1 MKNNKL
7 KKFIFTPFVFIYDIA
22 TLFWCYII
30 TLSIID
36 SFVTYKIGV
45 DGLHTIIGGAGTP
58 TLIFVLQNLLS
69 ATFQILF
76 VVISLFTAVLLTIA
90 VFKKQIKLKF
100 NILFLITSVISL
112 FIFMLIPAGEYTVLA
127 YMTIRPIHISLGTM
141 QFYLQYVQYANRLY
155 MIISLVV
162 IILNVLLLIKNIKLK
177 SQKSE
182 TAE

>member
-36 SFVTYKIGV
+36 NFVTYKIGV
-45 DGLHTIIGGAGTP
+45 DGLHTIIGGADTP
-58 TLIFVLQNLLS
+58 TLIFIFQTLLGS
-69 ATFQILF
+69 AFQIVF
-76 VVISLFTAVLLTIA
+76 VVISLFTAALLTIA
-90 VFKKQIKLKF
+90 VFKNQIKLKF
-100 NILFLITSVISL
+100 NILFCITSVISL
-112 FIFMLIPAGEYTVLA
+112 FIFMLIPAGEYAVQA
-127 YMTIRPIHISLGTM
+127 YMTIRPIYILLGTM
-141 QFYLQYVQYANRLY
+141 PFYLQYANRIY

-162 IILNVLLLIKNIKLK
+162 IILNLLLLIKNIKLK